1 MRCRFVREIYHN
13 KDNGFCI
20 FVYHT
25 ESTEVP
31 EAAKDPNYKGKGAR
45 FTATGTG
52 LPDTEA
58 TEAELTGNWV
68 KNKYGLQLQVESY
81 EEILPQTKEGIK
93 GYLSSGMIKGIGPKM
108 AELIVEKFGTRT
120 FDVLDNYP
128 DSLLEIRGITRKK
141 LDGILLSY
149 QGSHAMRDLAAY
161 LTPFKVTPR
170 KIQKI
175 YEEFGNAALDTV
187 KNQPFALCRISGFG
201 FLTVDEIAK
210 ANKGKPDDP
219 MRIEGCICTAW
230 NRICRKGICTRTSS
244 SSREKCMNN

>member
-1 MRCRFVREIYHN
+1 MRCRFVKEIFHN

-25 ESTEVP
+25 EDTDVP
-31 EAAKDPNYKGKGAR
+31 EAAKDTRYKGKGAR
-45 FTATGTG
+45 FTATGNG

-93 GYLSSGMIKGIGPKM
+93 GYLSSGMIKGIGPKL

-128 DSLLEIRGITRKK
+128 DSLLEIKGIKASIVMSRYNST
-141 LDGILLSY
+141 IYLSAR
-149 QGSHAMRDLAAY
+149 S
-161 LTPFKVTPR
+161 
-170 KIQKI
+170 I
-175 YEEFGNAALDTV
+175 
-187 KNQPFALCRISGFG
+187 
-201 FLTVDEIAK
+201 DEINVQVLMEKLGGGGHRTIAGAQLPGASVEEAK
-210 ANKGKPDDP
+210 EKLKKA
-219 MRIEGCICTAW
+219 IEEMLEEGEV
-230 NRICRKGICTRTSS
+230 S
-244 SSREKCMNN
+244 